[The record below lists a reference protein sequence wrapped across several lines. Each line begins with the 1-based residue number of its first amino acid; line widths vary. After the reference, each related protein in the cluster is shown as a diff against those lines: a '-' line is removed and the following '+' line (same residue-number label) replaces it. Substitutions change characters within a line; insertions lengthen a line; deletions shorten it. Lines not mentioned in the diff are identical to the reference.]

1 MCKQWDKNHQQQ
13 ERKKGY
19 SYHEKQESEIKL
31 CKIQVCV
38 RYDQEE
44 TEDEQRERK
53 QVADIV
59 QKHAVFCSGID
70 EAGNSQ
76 RDHSCYQSEQIEKN
90 NEVLHMF
97 RRLCAHQRSTE
108 LKKALFGIVSRALNV
123 TDILSYE

>member
-1 MCKQWDKNHQQQ
+1 MCKQWNENYQQQ

-19 SYHEKQESEIKL
+19 SYYNEQESEIKL

-53 QVADIV
+53 QVADII
-59 QKHAVFCSGID
+59 QKQTVFCSGID

-76 RDHSCYQSEQIEKN
+76 RDYSDYQGDQIEKD
-90 NEVLHMF
+90 NEVLHM
-97 RRLCAHQRSTE
+97 
-108 LKKALFGIVSRALNV
+108 
-123 TDILSYE
+123 